1 MIDPRNNKK
10 QNNPGLLV
18 CLLAII
24 AASFGSTIVKT
35 LNGLFKGSHSSDAII
50 GFSVVLGIIVVLVA
64 VAATKEKRGKAA
76 GNVQMQKAKEILIQ
90 NMRKAA
96 AGEEA
101 VSCQHETGKNRYIAQ
116 LDEFLKNGLIEKEE
130 YNIMR
135 RKYENLD
142 IADDYH

>member
-1 MIDPRNNKK
+1 MTNPPSNKK

-18 CLLAII
+18 VIIAII
-24 AASFGSTIVKT
+24 AALFGSNIVKAT
-35 LNGLFKGSHSSDAII
+35 GNIFGGSNNSDTVI

-90 NMRKAA
+90 NMHKAA